1 MFVNQQ
7 PAEEE
12 EEEEK
17 DETENRDSNELVTIS
32 CYCKN
37 TSNNINFYY
46 IDNYSELPFF
56 DIIKPPPT
64 I

>member
-1 MFVNQQ
+1 MYGNQQ

-12 EEEEK
+12 EEKET
-17 DETENRDSNELVTIS
+17 DETKKRESNNFVSIS
-32 CYCKN
+32 CYSKD
-37 TSNNINFYY
+37 TDGQINFFY

-56 DIIKPPPT
+56 DIIKPPPS